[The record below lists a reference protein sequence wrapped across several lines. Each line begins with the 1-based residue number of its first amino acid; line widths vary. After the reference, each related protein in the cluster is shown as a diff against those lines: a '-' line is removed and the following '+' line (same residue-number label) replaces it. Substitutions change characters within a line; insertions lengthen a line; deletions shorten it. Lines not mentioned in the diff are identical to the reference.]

1 MYAKIKNGAIEA
13 TGTLKQLFP
22 NTSFPAGVADSDFK
36 TANGLQDIVNAE
48 RKDDKYYWVTQG
60 DITLVDGVA
69 TRGFSN
75 VARRIEDVAEVD
87 DVSGDPIYVQVWDA
101 DFDNGEGEEPGKM
114 VDTSEQL
121 ITRGLKHTFKN
132 QIKSQAN
139 SALTQTDWMVIR
151 LAEREVAIPDATV
164 TYRAAVIT
172 EYGRLKTAITGAAD
186 VDALA
191 VVMNAQNWPGEL

>member
-1 MYAKIKNGAIEA
+1 MYAKITDGVIEA

-22 NTSFPAGVADSDFK
+22 NTSFPGGIADSDFK

-75 VARRIEDVAEVD
+75 IARRIEDVAEVD

-101 DFDNGEGEEPGKM
+101 DFDNGEGEKPGKM

-121 ITRGLKHTFKN
+121 ITRGLKYNFKN

-139 SALTQTDWMVIR
+139 SALSGTDWMVIR

-172 EYGRLKTAITGAAD
+172 ECARLETAIAGAAD
-186 VDALA
+186 IDALA
-191 VVMNAQNWPGEL
+191 VVMGAQNWPDAV

>member
-22 NTSFPAGVADSDFK
+22 NTSFPAGVADSIFK
-36 TANGLQDIVNAE
+36 TENALQDIVNAE

>member
-1 MYAKIKNGAIEA
+1 MFAKITDGAIEA

-48 RKDDKYYWVTQG
+48 QKDRKYYYVTQG
-60 DITLVDGVA
+60 DVTLVSGVP
-69 TRGFSN
+69 TQGFTN
-75 VARRIEDVAEVD
+75 TAMAIEDVDAKDSE
-87 DVSGDPIYVQVWDA
+87 GNQLYVQVWDA
-101 DFDNGEGEEPGKM
+101 TANGGEGAM
-114 VDTSEQL
+114 VDTSEKL
-121 ITRGLKHTFKN
+121 VTRGLKYNIKA

-139 SALTQTDWMVIR
+139 SALAGTDWMVIR
-151 LAEREVAIPDATV
+151 KAEREVAIPDATV

-186 VDALA
+186 VDALQA
-191 VVMNAQNWPGEL
+191 VMQAQNWPEQD

>member
-1 MYAKIKNGAIEA
+1 MFAKITDGAIAA

-22 NTSFPAGVADSDFK
+22 NTSFPAGVADNDFK

-69 TRGFSN
+69 TQGFTN
-75 VARRIEDVAEVD
+75 TAKAIEDVDAVD
-87 DVSGDPIYVQVWDA
+87 SDGNQLYVQV
-101 DFDNGEGEEPGKM
+101 FDPDEGDDGAM
-114 VDTSEQL
+114 VDTSEKL
-121 ITRGLKHTFKN
+121 ITRGLKHTMKA

-139 SALTQTDWMVIR
+139 SALAGTDWMVIR
-151 LAEREVAIPDATV
+151 KAERDVAIPDSTV

-172 EYGRLKTAITGAAD
+172 ECARLETAIAGAAN
-186 VDALA
+186 VDALQ
-191 VVMNAQNWPGEL
+191 VVMQAQNWPESD

>member
-1 MYAKIKNGAIEA
+1 MYAKITDGAIGA
-13 TGTLKQLFP
+13 IGTLKKLFP
-22 NTSFPAGVADSDFK
+22 NTSFPGGMADSDFK

-48 RKDDKYYWVTQG
+48 QEDRKYYWVTQG

-69 TRGFSN
+69 TQGFTN
-75 VARRIEDVAEVD
+75 TAKAIEDVDAKD
-87 DVSGDPIYVQVWDA
+87 DEGNQLYVQEWDA

-114 VDTSEQL
+114 VDTSEKM
-121 ITRGLKHTFKN
+121 ITHGLKYSFKN

-191 VVMNAQNWPGEL
+191 VVMNAQNWPETD